1 MHDMITRGDRQAQT
15 LEVVEAFGMA
25 GQFPAPHLLNIEYE
39 DGQPPTAGDLR
50 ILLTQRPCGGIA
62 RIFEWCRT
70 L

>member
-15 LEVVEAFGMA
+15 LEVVEAFSMA
-25 GQFPAPHLLNIEYE
+25 GQLLAPHLLNIEYE
-39 DGQPPTAGDLR
+39 DGQPPAAGDLR

-62 RIFEWCRT
+62 RIFEWCRP